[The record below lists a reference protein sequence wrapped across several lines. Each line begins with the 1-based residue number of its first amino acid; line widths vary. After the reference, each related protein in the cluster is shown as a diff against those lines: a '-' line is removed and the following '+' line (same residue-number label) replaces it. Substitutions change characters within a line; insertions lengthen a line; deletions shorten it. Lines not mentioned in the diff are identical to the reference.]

1 MRINFPG
8 RPIFI
13 QLVPAEEE
21 ATKPNSRV
29 SVDEMADHAYGAP
42 RLTWMANAGTNL
54 REEGANNKRSMAP

>member
-1 MRINFPG
+1 M
-8 RPIFI
+8 
-13 QLVPAEEE
+13 VPAEEE

-54 REEGANNKRSMAP
+54 REEGANDKRAMAP